1 MQTKL
6 KTTCLSLSFALV
18 ATLVL
23 ADTEPGEEMIAVAMA
38 MGAAPP
44 GVTPASGNESVGPFR
59 YLIVKN
65 AFIIDGTGAPPQGP
79 VTIVVEGD
87 RITSI
92 VGSGMQ
98 SAHVEASDPGPGIHV
113 IDAAGK
119 YVIPGMIDSHAHFG
133 SPYHALG
140 GSITA
145 PDYVGM
151 LYLAHGVT
159 TLRDVGSLMGL
170 NWTLQQ
176 KRRGNSGE
184 ISIPRIEAYA
194 MFPERTPDAEAARQW
209 IRSIKKNGADGVKF
223 LGAAPQ
229 VMKAAL
235 DEANNLGLRSAYHH
249 AQTSV
254 TRMNALDSAALGL
267 TSIEHWYGL
276 PEAMFE
282 DQVIQNY
289 PPGYNYSNEQDRFSE
304 AGRLWLQ
311 AAPPASKTWR
321 RTIDQL
327 LDKDMTMVPTFSVY
341 ESNRDVMRH
350 VTLEWHEDYTM
361 PYMARIFE
369 PNPKIHGSYHFDWT
383 TADEVAW
390 KANYRRWMDFVN
402 DYKNAGGRVAAG
414 SDSGFIYNIYG
425 FSYVRELEMLQEAG
439 FHPLEVLQ
447 AATLNGAQ
455 LLGME
460 ADIGTLEIGKKAD
473 MVIVDDNP
481 LANFKVLY
489 GTGHRRFN
497 MESGRMERAAG
508 ILYTVKDGIVY
519 DAKLMLKKVRE
530 MVAQRKQLEARG
542 ATSR

>member
-1 MQTKL
+1 MLIKFR
-6 KTTCLSLSFALV
+6 TTGLSLSFALV
-18 ATLVL
+18 ATLAL

-44 GVTPASGNESVGPFR
+44 GPTPASGNESVGPFKQ
-59 YLIVKN
+59 LIIKD
-65 AFIIDGTGAPPQGP
+65 ALIIDGTGAPPQGP

-87 RITSI
+87 RIASI

-98 SAHVEASDPGPGIHV
+98 GAHGEVSDPGPGTHV

-159 TLRDVGSLMGL
+159 TLRDAGSLMGL
-170 NWTLQQ
+170 GWTLEQ
-176 KRRGNSGE
+176 KRRSNAGE
-184 ISIPRIEAYA
+184 ISIPRLEAYA
-194 MFPERTPDAEAARQW
+194 MFPERTPDAEAARKW

-223 LGAAPQ
+223 LGADPV
-229 VMKAAL
+229 VMEAAL

-249 AQTSV
+249 AQTTV

-282 DQVIQNY
+282 DQVVQNY
-289 PPGYNYSNEQDRFSE
+289 PVAYNYSNEQDRFAA

-311 AAPPASKTWR
+311 AAPPASITWQH
-321 RTIDQL
+321 TIDRL
-327 LDKDMTMVPTFSVY
+327 LDEDVTLVPTFSVY
-341 ESNRDVMRH
+341 ESNRDVMKH

-361 PYMARIFE
+361 PYMTRIFE

-447 AATLNGAQ
+447 AATLNGAK
-455 LLGME
+455 LLGMA

-489 GTGHRRFN
+489 GTGHRRLN
-497 MESGRMERAAG
+497 MESGKMERAAG

-542 ATSR
+542 ATPR